1 MYAFQKGGAFACYSG
16 SPGNPGDLVWALNCG
31 GPRAGESVYMYLDQD
46 DGDVLN
52 MLNSRKGFWI
62 ESKSGE
68 IDGEYYKEC
77 GIGACECKPK
87 TRA

>member
-1 MYAFQKGGAFACYSG
+1 
-16 SPGNPGDLVWALNCG
+16 
-31 GPRAGESVYMYLDQD
+31 MYLDQD

-62 ESKSGE
+62 ESESGE
-68 IDGEYYKEC
+68 IDGESYKEC